1 MIIKAKP
8 KLATIAKAPHKVSSM
23 TSSILPTSPTSSEV
37 KPNQCVILLI
47 AEPKWGKTHFFM
59 SNPKAVLLAFE
70 EGNKFQRG
78 HKLAIDKWDQSRGR
92 YEGKVD
98 RDGVRHLTAMQAVE
112 ALEKESAFE
121 FVIIDTVDMAV
132 KMCSDY
138 FCEAGGKEH
147 PSDLGDYG
155 KGWDKAINTP
165 MRRFLMRI
173 LKTGR
178 GVGLITHS
186 KVEVQKF
193 TSGEK
198 ARKEMSLGKGPRSL
212 VESQADIIM
221 HGELGL
227 KRLGN
232 RLRDRILV
240 CEGDMDTLAGN
251 RSGTMLP
258 GRYIVS
264 PESPWK
270 QFEKFFTDSKAAD
283 LAEREYKTLSKSPK

>member
-1 MIIKAKP
+1 MIIKSK
-8 KLATIAKAPHKVSSM
+8 AKAKVPLKSM
-23 TSSILPTSPTSSEV
+23 SILPTKDTASEV
-37 KPNQCVILLI
+37 NPSQCVILLI
-47 AEPKWGKTHFFM
+47 AEPKWGKTKFFM
-59 SNPKAVLLAFE
+59 SNPNALLLAFE
-70 EGNKFQRG
+70 EGHKFQRG
-78 HKLAIDKWDQSRGR
+78 KKLAIDRWDSKGR
-92 YEGKVD
+92 YDGKID
-98 RDGVRHLTAMQAVE
+98 AEGVRHVTAMQAAE
-112 ALEKESAFE
+112 ALEDDDAFD

-132 KMCSDY
+132 KMASDY
-138 FCEAGGKEH
+138 FCEQGRVEH

-165 MRRFLMRI
+165 LRKFLMRI

-186 KVEVQKF
+186 KIEVQKF

-198 ARKEMSLGKGPRSL
+198 ARKEMSLGKGPRYL

-227 KRLGN
+227 KRPPN

-258 GRYIVS
+258 ARYVVD
-264 PESPWK
+264 PNKPWQ
-270 QFEKFFTDSKAAD
+270 QFATFFKDKSAAEKAEKEYRLKSK
-283 LAEREYKTLSKSPK
+283 LGSK

>member
-1 MIIKAKP
+1 MKIKTKSSHSLQ
-8 KLATIAKAPHKVSSM
+8 KKKTIL
-23 TSSILPTSPTSSEV
+23 TESILPTEATSAQV
-37 KPNQCVILLI
+37 KPSQCVILLI
-47 AEPKWGKTHFFM
+47 AEPKWGKSTFFM
-59 SNPKAVLLAFE
+59 SNPNALLLGFE
-70 EGNKFQRG
+70 AGQKFLRG
-78 HKLAIDKWDQSRGR
+78 KKLAIDKWDQKRGR
-92 YEGKVD
+92 YEGHVD
-98 RDGVRHLTAMQAVE
+98 AEGVRHVTAMQAVE
-112 ALEKESAFE
+112 ALEKDKTSFD

-138 FCEAGGKEH
+138 FCEEGNKEH
-147 PSDLGDYG
+147 PSELGDYG

-165 MRRFLMRI
+165 MRRMLMRI

-186 KVEVQKF
+186 KVEILKF
-193 TSGEK
+193 TTGEK

-227 KRLGN
+227 KRSGN

-258 GRYIVS
+258 SRYVVD
-264 PESPWK
+264 PKDPWG
-270 QFEKFFTDSKAAD
+270 QFEKFFTDKTAAD
-283 LAEREYKTLSKSPK
+283 KAEADYKKFSKPGSK